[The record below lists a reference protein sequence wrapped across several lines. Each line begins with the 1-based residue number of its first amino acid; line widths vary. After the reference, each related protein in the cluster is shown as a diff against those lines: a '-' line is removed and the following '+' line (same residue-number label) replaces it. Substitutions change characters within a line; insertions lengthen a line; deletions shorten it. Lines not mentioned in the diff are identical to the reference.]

1 MTQKR
6 NYIVFILFAF
16 ILGACNLK
24 RHVPNEEY
32 LLVSNEVHLPKKT
45 EVSKSEVENVI
56 RQRPNHKTLWFFN
69 LRLGIYNSI
78 DSTKVKKSRTKR
90 IESYRTKNNRKLTR
104 QNRINER
111 RILKSIEKGDSLY
124 KPKKIELKD
133 TIQPRLTLRERIKYE
148 WGEAPVIYDSAQTNL
163 SKEQIELF
171 MSKKGYFDATVETD
185 ILLNDKKQEAKVN
198 YYITPREKYIVDS
211 MFLRTNNPV
220 VRRVYDAYFKE
231 GKDVLITPF
240 RFDSN
245 DLGKM
250 RRGIAEYMR
259 NSGIYGFRESYITFE
274 VDTLRGGHKI
284 KVAVDIS
291 ERIIEKDGEEVVKP
305 FAYTH
310 VRNVTFHLLD
320 TMKYKGNF
328 QKTYLAPRG
337 IILGAHDQIPTF
349 DTLRYDWYT
358 KKNKEFRTAT
368 FLYNGM
374 PSTKVELIEFQNY
387 LEENNIY
394 SGEYLAQSYNR
405 LMNLNVFRTVTP
417 EIIENDDNTIDVNY
431 FLTLQKQRTFSFEPQ
446 GTHSNSFLGIS
457 ASLNYINR
465 NLFSKGY
472 RFKASISGGFESNP
486 LLFEKD
492 NSENAVL
499 KEEASFNT
507 GEIGPSIELEMPGLF
522 PIPLSSLSKR
532 QNPTTTIGLAYNY
545 QKQKDFRRQTIQ
557 WNYLWKFMDVYR
569 TQRFTVGIPVIGGI
583 QFVRIDKI
591 SDQFKERLEQQNDL
605 FLLSAYSNQ
614 AIYKDVGVTYS
625 YTNPNI
631 KGGLT
636 TFNYNGALDVAGM
649 IIGLITDKKEPN
661 EEGYKEFLGQRY
673 SQFVRLDNQLV
684 LNQHIDRIS
693 SLHYR
698 LQAGVGIPLKN
709 NGPSLPFDYSFFGGG
724 SNDNRGYS
732 ARTLGPGIYKYYLDT
747 TRTSTQMGDVRLGA
761 SLEYRF
767 KMTKLFEGAFFAD
780 AGNLWSLNE
789 DPNRVGGNITKDFY
803 KQLSVSAGLGLRL
816 DFTYVIIRLDMGIPL
831 RNPALPD
838 GAKWIWEDRQPYYQE
853 GIDAW
858 GINPETNDY
867 YYKDKFP
874 NPFRPRFHLAIG
886 YPF

>member
-1 MTQKR
+1 MIQKK
-6 NYIVFILFAF
+6 NYIIFILLAF
-16 ILGACNLK
+16 FLSACNLK
-24 RHVPNEEY
+24 RHVPNDEY
-32 LLVSNEVHLPKKT
+32 LLVSNQVHLPSKT
-45 EVSKSEVENVI
+45 EVNKSDVEDVI

-78 DSTKVKKSRTKR
+78 DSTKVAKSKIKR
-90 IESYRTKNNRKLTR
+90 IENYRRKNKRKLAR
-104 QNRINER
+104 QERINER
-111 RILKSIEKGDSLY
+111 RIERAIKRGDSLY
-124 KPKKIELKD
+124 THKTIELKD
-133 TIQPRLTLRERIKYE
+133 TIQPRPTLRERIKYD
-148 WGEAPVIYDSAQTNL
+148 WGEPPVIYDSSQTQL

-171 MSKKGYFDATVETD
+171 MNKKGYFDATVETEVD
-185 ILLNDKKQEAKVN
+185 LNSKKQEAKVH
-198 YYITPREKYIVDS
+198 YHIVPQEKYMVDS
-211 MFLRTNNPV
+211 MFLRTNNTV
-220 VRRVYDAYFKE
+220 IQTLYDVYLEE
-231 GKDVLITPF
+231 GENVLIPPF

-245 DLGKM
+245 ELGKM
-250 RRGIAEYMR
+250 RRSIAEFLR
-259 NSGIYGFRESYITFE
+259 NRGLYGFRESYISFE
-274 VDTLRGGHKI
+274 VDTLGKNYNIH
-284 KVAVDIS
+284 VAVDIS
-291 ERIIEKDGEEVVKP
+291 ERIIEKDGEEIVKP
-305 FAYTH
+305 FAYTK
-310 VRNVTFHLLD
+310 VRNVSFHLLD

-328 QKTYLAPRG
+328 QKDYLDPRG
-337 IILGAHDQIPTF
+337 ITLRTHDQIPTF
-349 DTLRYDWYT
+349 DTLRYDWYN

-368 FLYNGM
+368 FLFNGE
-374 PSTKVELIEFQNY
+374 PTTKVELIEFQNY
-387 LEENNIY
+387 LEENNVY
-394 SGEYLAQSYNR
+394 RGDYLGQSYNR
-405 LMNLNVFRTVTP
+405 LMNLNIFKTVVP
-417 EIIENDDNTIDVNY
+417 EIIENEDNTIDVRY
-431 FLTLQKQRTFSFEPQ
+431 FLMPQKQRTFSFEPQ
-446 GTHSNSFLGIS
+446 GTHSNSFLGVS
-457 ASLNYINR
+457 ASLNYVNR
-465 NLFSKGY
+465 NLFDKGH

-486 LLFEKD
+486 LLFSDEDEK
-492 NSENAVL
+492 AVL
-499 KEEASFNT
+499 NEEASFNT
-507 GEIGPSIELEMPGLF
+507 IEIGPYIEFEMPGLY
-522 PIPLSSLSKR
+522 PIPLSNLSKR
-532 QNPTTTIGLAYNY
+532 QNPSTTIGLAYNY
-545 QKQKDFRRQTIQ
+545 QKRIDFRRQTIQ
-557 WNYLWKFMDVYR
+557 WNYLWKFQDVYR

-583 QFVRIDKI
+583 QFVRIDEI
-591 SDQFKERLEQQNDL
+591 SDQFRERLEQQNDL

-631 KGGLT
+631 RGGLT
-636 TFNYNGALDVAGM
+636 TFNYNGAFDVAGM

-732 ARTLGPGIYKYYLDT
+732 ARTLGPGVYKYYLDT

-789 DPNRVGGNITKDFY
+789 DPNRVGGHITKDFY
-803 KQLSVSAGLGLRL
+803 KQLSISAGLGLRL

-838 GAKWIWEDRQPYYQE
+838 GAKWIWQDRQPYYQE